1 MSALSRRARQ
11 RAFTLVE
18 LMVVVVIVSVLGVIG
33 LASFRSRIFG
43 SKTSD
48 GLAMMQSM
56 RAAEERW
63 RSENLTY
70 LNVTQTAAWYP
81 ATPSARTKRAFYN
94 LGTCGVPTPNTDDCR
109 WKLLN
114 PTKTGSSTEFGF
126 MLTAGP
132 PLQAMTEPLAEAK
145 PSNWAQW
152 PSSPPDHWFVLQA
165 IADMDGD
172 GVYSKLVAS
181 SIRGDVYH
189 ENDGE

>member
-1 MSALSRRARQ
+1 MSAFSHRSRE

-18 LMVVVVIVSVLGVIG
+18 LMVVVTIVGILGVIG
-33 LASFRSRIFG
+33 IASFRSRIFG
-43 SKTSD
+43 SKTTD
-48 GLAMMQSM
+48 ALAMMQSI

-70 LNVTQTAAWYP
+70 LNVTRTSAWYP
-81 ATPSARTKRAFYN
+81 AAPTPKTKRSFYN
-94 LGTCGVPTPNTDDCR
+94 SATCGVPIPDTDDCR

-132 PLQAMTEPLAEAK
+132 PGAAMTDPDPKAR
-145 PSNWAQW
+145 PSGWTQW
-152 PSSPPDHWFVLQA
+152 QANGDHWFVLQA
-165 IADMDGD
+165 VADFDGD
-172 GVYSKLVAS
+172 GVYAKVVSS